1 MAAISGI
8 LKRALLDIAPKDLDE
23 VIIIVPD
30 TNKEELEH
38 FQNFIYGENY
48 EKKTFALKLFE
59 LLQINKT
66 SHPNEILLETN
77 TEIHKEVFKNLNEEP
92 ITYDTANIKKLLFE
106 EPERLSFEE
115 LENCSNSKVLENYSQ
130 VLVDYITVP
139 FVKCK
144 HCQAIFMQTVFDSIT
159 VMKKHTLQHKNK
171 KERKKLTLT
180 EVRGILKTDPG
191 RVGERKSEG
200 NSEVWEHF
208 KLLAVD
214 DIPVPFAK
222 CSNCDTVLIHSSKC
236 GTSTLRKH
244 IQTHFKDKRGEKLN
258 HEI

>member
-8 LKRALLDIAPKDLDE
+8 MKRALLDIAPKDLDE
-23 VIIIVPD
+23 VIVIVPD

-38 FQNFIYGENY
+38 FQNFIYGENF
-48 EKKTFALKLFE
+48 EKKTFPPTLFE

-66 SHPNEILLETN
+66 SLPNDILLETN
-77 TEIHKEVFKNLNEEP
+77 TEIQEEVVQNLNEEP
-92 ITYDTANIKKLLFE
+92 ITFETANIKKLLVE
-106 EPERLSFEE
+106 EPERLSYEE
-115 LENCSNSKVLENYSQ
+115 LEDCSNSKVLGNYSQ
-130 VLVDYITVP
+130 VLVDYIPVP

-159 VMKKHTLQHKNK
+159 VMKKHSLQHKNK
-171 KERKKLTLT
+171 KEEKKLTLT
-180 EVRGILKTDPG
+180 EVRGMLKTDPG
-191 RVGERKSEG
+191 RVGERKSER

-208 KLLAVD
+208 KMLAVD

-222 CSNCDTVLIHSSKC
+222 CSNCGTVLIHSSKC

-244 IQTHFKDKRGEKLN
+244 IQTHIKDKRGDNLN
-258 HEI
+258 H